1 MRAAKRLMLVTH
13 FGEQYHMMDPHLS
26 NTFLPVFWAEET
38 AAATPQACTIIS
50 RNLYGYGFLKVS
62 CFS

>member
-13 FGEQYHMMDPHLS
+13 YGEQYHMMDPHLS

-38 AAATPQACTIIS
+38 AAATPKACTIIS
-50 RNLYGYGFLKVS
+50 RNLYGYVGFD
-62 CFS
+62 